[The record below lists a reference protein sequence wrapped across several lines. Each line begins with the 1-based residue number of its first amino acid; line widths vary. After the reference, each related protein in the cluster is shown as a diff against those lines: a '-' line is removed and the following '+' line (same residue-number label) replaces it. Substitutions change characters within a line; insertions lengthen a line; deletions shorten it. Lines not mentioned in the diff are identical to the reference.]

1 MRFGL
6 KPRELDALCVVL
18 ARYPSVRKAEVFGS
32 RGRGDFSDRSDIDLA
47 IYHDGMD
54 SEELNRLRMDI
65 DDLPIIYKIDVV
77 DANHLSRPAFAAN
90 IARDG
95 AVLYERP
102 Q

>member
-54 SEELNRLRMDI
+54 SG
-65 DDLPIIYKIDVV
+65 
-77 DANHLSRPAFAAN
+77 S
-90 IARDG
+90 
-95 AVLYERP
+95 
-102 Q
+102 